1 MVRDHDEIYDELM
14 EKKQSEERE
23 KLDTT
28 GDASVGKSKYRL
40 PKKSV
45 DEGVETLKP
54 TEPSRKAKSVVKIA
68 ALRKGGSVSSA
79 SKRADGIAMK
89 GKTKGRIV

>member
-54 TEPSRKAKSVVKIA
+54 TDGHYPKEPNIECSIFCHMAEDEIK
-68 ALRKGGSVSSA
+68 
-79 SKRADGIAMK
+79 
-89 GKTKGRIV
+89 

>member
-54 TEPSRKAKSVVKIA
+54 RFPPREAKPVVKTA
-68 ALRKGGSVSSA
+68 KAGGLMTA
-79 SKRADGIAMK
+79 SKRADGCAQR
-89 GKTKGRIV
+89 GKTRGKMV

>member
-1 MVRDHDEIYDELM
+1 MVRDHEEIYDELM

-54 TEPSRKAKSVVKIA
+54 TEPPRKTKPVVKIA
-68 ALRKGGSVSSA
+68 ALRKGGSI
-79 SKRADGIAMK
+79 DGCAIR
-89 GKTKGRIV
+89 GKTRASHK

>member
-1 MVRDHDEIYDELM
+1 MVRDHEEIYDELM

-54 TEPSRKAKSVVKIA
+54 TEPPRKTKPVVKIA
-68 ALRKGGSVSSA
+68 KAGGLMTA
-79 SKRADGIAMK
+79 SKRADGCAVK
-89 GKTKGRIV
+89 GKTRGKIV

>member
-54 TEPSRKAKSVVKIA
+54 TEPSRKAKPVVKIA
-68 ALRKGGSVSSA
+68 KAGGLMTA
-79 SKRADGIAMK
+79 SKRADGCAQR
-89 GKTKGRIV
+89 GKTRGKMV